1 MMDKSTIFLSYLV
14 LTLAVAI
21 CLTVMIYYELSYLY
35 IQHQILV
42 NISLMLGIMT
52 GIIVSFTTYTLQ
64 QHFNK
69 RKIQV

>member
-1 MMDKSTIFLSYLV
+1 MDKEITFLTYLV
-14 LTLAVAI
+14 LTLTVAI
-21 CLTVMIYYELSYLY
+21 CLTIVTYYELSYLY
-35 IQHQILV
+35 LDHQMLV

>member
-1 MMDKSTIFLSYLV
+1 MDKEITFLTYLV
-14 LTLAVAI
+14 LTLVVAI
-21 CLTVMIYYELSYLY
+21 CLMVYIYDYLSYLY
-35 IQHQILV
+35 LEHQILV

-52 GIIVSFTTYTLQ
+52 GIIVSFTTFTLQ